1 MNISNYKRIIPAGQ
15 TVAERV
21 TCTFIYCDYCSSQL
35 RLRLPDGST
44 LNFKTGKKIRL
55 PEQISFFFL
64 ENLSEQEIVVEYEC
78 GFGDVSDDSIKL
90 QGSVS
95 VFSGNNLSIK
105 AVDLTAGSVS
115 EILPYGSKRN
125 SVVLQNNDAVDIW
138 IGESDLDIL
147 QKNGYRIPVG
157 GMLSLSVKSA
167 IYAAASSAATISVIE
182 ILEG

>member
-21 TCTFIYCDYCSSQL
+21 TCTFIYCDYCNSQL

-95 VFSGNNLSIK
+95 VFSGNNLSIQ
-105 AVDLTAGSVS
+105 AVNLTANNVS
-115 EILPYGSKRN
+115 EILSYNSNRN
-125 SVVLQNNDAVDIW
+125 SVVLQNNDVVDIW
-138 IGESDLDIL
+138 IGESDLNIS

-157 GMLSLSVKSA
+157 GMLNLGVKSA
-167 IYAAASSAATISVIE
+167 LYAEASSSATISVIE
-182 ILEG
+182 ILES